1 MGAPGVACPE
11 FPMSYKILYIS
22 LRRLIG
28 ERDVAG
34 LRSRLLQHGPV
45 LFAHALALGSPRIVA
60 DALSLLPISERITV
74 LRHLPHPLRDAMKPL
89 CIGGSQR
96 LHLQPW
102 SPSVL
107 ALRRA

>member
-1 MGAPGVACPE
+1 
-11 FPMSYKILYIS
+11 MSYKILYIT

-45 LFAHALALGSPRIVA
+45 LFAHALALGSPRVVA

-102 SPSVL
+102 SQCLL

>member
-1 MGAPGVACPE
+1 
-11 FPMSYKILYIS
+11 MSYKILYIS

-45 LFAHALALGSPRIVA
+45 LFAHALALGSPRVVA
-60 DALSLLPISERITV
+60 DALSMLPISERITV

>member
-1 MGAPGVACPE
+1 
-11 FPMSYKILYIS
+11 MSYKILYIS
-22 LRRLIG
+22 LRRLIV
-28 ERDVAG
+28 ERDVVG

-45 LFAHALALGSPRIVA
+45 LFAHALALGSPRVVA
-60 DALSLLPISERITV
+60 DALSLLPIGERITV

>member
-1 MGAPGVACPE
+1 MH
-11 FPMSYKILYIS
+11 YKILYIS
-22 LRRLIG
+22 LRRVIA
-28 ERDVAG
+28 ERNVAG

-45 LFAHALALGSPRIVA
+45 LFACSLALGSPRIVA
-60 DALSLLPISERITV
+60 DALSLLPISERINV

-89 CIGGSQR
+89 CMGGSQR

>member
-1 MGAPGVACPE
+1 
-11 FPMSYKILYIS
+11 MSYKSLYIS

-45 LFAHALALGSPRIVA
+45 LFAHALALGSPRVVA